1 MFVNVEKVKPTLGIA
16 DEPDYGFCDATI
28 GRLDMEDAKL
38 ESNLSAMLLKLSENR
53 PKRKDKDDNSFI
65 TRCIL
70 KVHFYKQTSVGGG
83 KVLVLTLPINILMA

>member
-1 MFVNVEKVKPTLGIA
+1 MPLIIATFSRGMFVNVEKVKPTLGMA
-16 DEPDYGFCDATI
+16 DEPDYAFCDATI

-53 PKRKDKDDNSFI
+53 PKRKEKDDTSFI

-70 KVHFYKQTSVGGG
+70 KVCFISKPQ
-83 KVLVLTLPINILMA
+83 